1 MSCIVFISEIRY
13 RRELENLHLRP
24 KHAADIHRRC
34 AQIRH
39 DSHASH
45 VGRPSRRPVSRVEHG
60 MRQSGVSMV
69 DQLREEIL
77 ANFKLYI
84 FNGHN
89 KFNETNNI
97 RK

>member
-1 MSCIVFISEIRY
+1 MYRFLSEIRY
-13 RRELENLHLRP
+13 RRELEDLHLRP

-39 DSHASH
+39 DSNASH
-45 VGRPSRRPVSRVEHG
+45 VGRPSRRPVSRVEHCV
-60 MRQSGVSMV
+60 RHSG
-69 DQLREEIL
+69 DQQREEIL

-84 FNGHN
+84 FKGYS
-89 KFNETNNI
+89 KFNKTNNNI